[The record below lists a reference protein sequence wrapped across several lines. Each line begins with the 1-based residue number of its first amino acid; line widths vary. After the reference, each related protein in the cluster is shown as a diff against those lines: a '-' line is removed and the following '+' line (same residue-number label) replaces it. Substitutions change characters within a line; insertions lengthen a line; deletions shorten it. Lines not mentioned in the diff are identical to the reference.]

1 MIYALVHYPKIDV
14 QRINQ
19 FRKKYDPQVDLIEPH
34 ITLMFPI
41 SESIGEGNLV
51 NHLEHVLS
59 HWQSFPIHLQGLEKS
74 WDDYLFLLIQEGNDE
89 IIRLH
94 SEIYTEILTDC
105 RKEDIQFIPHLT
117 LGVFVKNESKYSEAL
132 AETQQLDL
140 NYRCIVD
147 KLHLVKVN
155 DDKSQIVW
163 SNEFSL
169 RT

>member
-1 MIYALVHYPKIDV
+1 MIYALVHYPKVDV

-41 SESIGEGNLV
+41 SESIGEDNLV

-89 IIRLH
+89 IIHLH

-117 LGVFVKNESKYSEAL
+117 LGVFVKNESKYSEGL
-132 AETQQLDL
+132 AEAQQLDL